1 MPVAESKLQIVIS
14 AVDRASKVAEN
25 VGRRFGD
32 VGKRLEGVGRSL
44 TTRLT
49 LPLMG
54 VGAIAVK
61 TGLDFQKGLEYANTM
76 LKLSGKNLDDF
87 KKGILDLSNKYGKS
101 AEDISRA
108 AYSVSSVLHTSGKDT
123 LTILDAITAGAKA
136 GKISTEDAGNAII
149 RMMSIYN
156 VKAKDT
162 QKLVDTLAATVK
174 AGNANWQDMAYVL
187 PQVAGLAKPLGVSI
201 QDLSGAFAAL
211 SGKTGSSFEAGTAL
225 RGVLNALIKPSKDL
239 QKALNEMGYSSG
251 QAAVKS
257 LGLGGVLTK
266 LGNKYGDNATAI
278 GKLFPN
284 IRAITGFTGLFANK
298 GKDLASALD
307 MVRKSTGETQKQIEA
322 GRGPAEKFTEA
333 IVRLKNSGIKLFE
346 TIEPYL
352 ERFMNWMVKMVNW
365 FDELSPRTKKWILIV
380 AGIAAVLGPVL
391 FILGNL
397 MKAINGVSMTV
408 KVFGGVLKWLT
419 FSSGPFGLVLIGLTA
434 LGTGI
439 YLLIR
444 HWKEV
449 ERITIEIW
457 NRIKDNVLFIWDSL
471 FGGIKRT
478 WDRIMG
484 LFTSVKNRVSGVF
497 RGATDWL
504 LSKRIGER
512 QFGELV

>member
-1 MPVAESKLQIVIS
+1 
-14 AVDRASKVAEN
+14 
-25 VGRRFGD
+25 
-32 VGKRLEGVGRSL
+32 
-44 TTRLT
+44 
-49 LPLMG
+49 
-54 VGAIAVK
+54 
-61 TGLDFQKGLEYANTM
+61 
-76 LKLSGKNLDDF
+76 
-87 KKGILDLSNKYGKS
+87 
-101 AEDISRA
+101 
-108 AYSVSSVLHTSGKDT
+108 
-123 LTILDAITAGAKA
+123 
-136 GKISTEDAGNAII
+136 
-149 RMMSIYN
+149 
-156 VKAKDT
+156 
-162 QKLVDTLAATVK
+162 
-174 AGNANWQDMAYVL
+174 
-187 PQVAGLAKPLGVSI
+187 
-201 QDLSGAFAAL
+201 
-211 SGKTGSSFEAGTAL
+211 
-225 RGVLNALIKPSKDL
+225 
-239 QKALNEMGYSSG
+239 
-251 QAAVKS
+251 
-257 LGLGGVLTK
+257 
-266 LGNKYGDNATAI
+266 
-278 GKLFPN
+278 
-284 IRAITGFTGLFANK
+284 
-298 GKDLASALD
+298 
-307 MVRKSTGETQKQIEA
+307 
-322 GRGPAEKFTEA
+322 
-333 IVRLKNSGIKLFE
+333 
-346 TIEPYL
+346 
-352 ERFMNWMVKMVNW
+352 MVNW

-512 QFGELV
+512 QFGGEIPETGSYILHKGERVLPAGASNGITINITGNTFMGRREVAEEMADLILNNIRKEYKI